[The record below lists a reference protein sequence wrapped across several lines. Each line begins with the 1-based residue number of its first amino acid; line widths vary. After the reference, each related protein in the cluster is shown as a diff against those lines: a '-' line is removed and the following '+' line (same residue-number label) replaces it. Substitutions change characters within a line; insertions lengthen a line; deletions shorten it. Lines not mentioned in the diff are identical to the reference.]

1 MRGMTNPQETLGAQE
16 LKANFA
22 TRRIVPQQKE
32 VARFARDL
40 FRLMGAVI
48 AEHFS
53 EKTIAMI
60 SGYAELEPSFAPNGA
75 TGGGPVGVLGV
86 NAPPAMVAANLARA
100 QQFAAAVALMRQD
113 GAQGFH
119 IDIEA
124 DSTIAPDE
132 QAEKQARVEFL
143 QQMVPLLEQVVPL
156 AIGNPALASVCR
168 EITLFAARGFRVART
183 LEETL
188 EQAFDAVAR
197 MPASAPGGA
206 SAGKPGG
213 ADVAVR
219 AHAIDAKTQIERDK
233 NAIAAAK
240 AFGDHQLEQAKLATQ
255 SLAERAR
262 LGLEAER
269 LETEKASLGLRAAEA
284 AARQAQELG

>member
-1 MRGMTNPQETLGAQE
+1 
-16 LKANFA
+16 
-22 TRRIVPQQKE
+22 
-32 VARFARDL
+32 VARLARDL
-40 FRLMGAVI
+40 LRLMGAVI

-60 SGYAELEPSFAPNGA
+60 SGYAELEPPIAPNGV
-75 TGGGPVGVLGV
+75 TGGGPVGVLG
-86 NAPPAMVAANLARA
+86 APPAVLAANLARA
-100 QQFAAAVALMRQD
+100 QQFAAAVTLMRQD
-113 GAQGFH
+113 GAQGFR

-156 AIGNPALASVCR
+156 AMGNPALASVCR

-188 EQAFDAVAR
+188 EEAFDALAR
-197 MPASAPGGA
+197 MPATAPHGAMGGRPA
-206 SAGKPGG
+206 AG
-213 ADVAVR
+213 DVAIR
-219 AHAIDAKTQIERDK
+219 AHAIDARTQIERDK

-240 AFGDHQLEQAKLATQ
+240 AFGDHQLEQTKLATQ
-255 SLAERAR
+255 SLAERTR
-262 LGLEAER
+262 LGMEAER

-284 AARQAQELG
+284 AARQAGRLG

>member
-1 MRGMTNPQETLGAQE
+1 
-16 LKANFA
+16 
-22 TRRIVPQQKE
+22 
-32 VARFARDL
+32 
-40 FRLMGAVI
+40 
-48 AEHFS
+48 
-53 EKTIAMI
+53 
-60 SGYAELEPSFAPNGA
+60 
-75 TGGGPVGVLGV
+75 
-86 NAPPAMVAANLARA
+86 
-100 QQFAAAVALMRQD
+100 MRQD
-113 GAQGFH
+113 GAQGFR

-156 AIGNPALASVCR
+156 AMGNPALASVCR

-197 MPASAPGGA
+197 MPASSSPGGA
-206 SAGKPGG
+206 SAGKPGA

-240 AFGDHQLEQAKLATQ
+240 AFGDHQLEEAKLATQ
-255 SLAERAR
+255 NLAERAR
-262 LGLEAER
+262 LGMEAER
-269 LETEKASLGLRAAEA
+269 LETEKATLGLRAAEA
-284 AARQAQELG
+284 AARQAERLG

>member
-1 MRGMTNPQETLGAQE
+1 
-16 LKANFA
+16 
-22 TRRIVPQQKE
+22 
-32 VARFARDL
+32 
-40 FRLMGAVI
+40 
-48 AEHFS
+48 
-53 EKTIAMI
+53 
-60 SGYAELEPSFAPNGA
+60 
-75 TGGGPVGVLGV
+75 
-86 NAPPAMVAANLARA
+86 
-100 QQFAAAVALMRQD
+100 MRQD
-113 GAQGFH
+113 GAQGFR

-156 AIGNPALASVCR
+156 AMGNPALASVCR
-168 EITLFAARGFRVART
+168 EITLFAARWFRVART
-183 LEETL
+183 MEETL
-188 EQAFDAVAR
+188 EQAFDALAR
-197 MPASAPGGA
+197 MPASSPGGT
-206 SAGKPGG
+206 SEGKPGA
-213 ADVAVR
+213 ADVAIR

-262 LGLEAER
+262 LGMEAEH

-284 AARQAQELG
+284 TARQAEGLG